1 MGSDLRST
9 LVIREM
15 KFYCIDAQRFTALSD
30 DSIRDLVYSARH
42 AHFQVRYFLC
52 LCTEHGIE
60 LHLTEIATSRRVL
73 VCTTRSFDRSRQ

>member
-1 MGSDLRST
+1 MRKTYHLIFRLPLGPLASMGSDLRST

-60 LHLTEIATSRRVL
+60 LHLT
-73 VCTTRSFDRSRQ
+73 